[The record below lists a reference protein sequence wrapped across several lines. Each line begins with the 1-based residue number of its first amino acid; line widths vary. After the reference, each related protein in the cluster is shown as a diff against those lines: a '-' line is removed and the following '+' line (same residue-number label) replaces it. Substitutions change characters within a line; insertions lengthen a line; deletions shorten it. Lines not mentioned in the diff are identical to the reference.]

1 MSGSAVPLRCSGWIA
16 VGWTFVLMFSDLVWT
31 GGIRMSAFKASV
43 TRRHF
48 LALGGAF
55 TGVHLCHAFESP
67 IAPVPPQPYFAA
79 VDRAVEVL
87 ARLGAPIRSEDAEQI
102 ITLARQSDSAA
113 VEATEKILDQYTLV
127 RIVTEPDGFAEVTAG
142 GAQKILVEQGWR
154 PFLVRVSNKSGTNA
168 RLTVESAFPLVMSS
182 GTGASRA
189 GVPDTINMGPYLEEA
204 WLSSSMYEAP
214 PLGPTLSGAAV
225 EYRVVQLY
233 SRNRGEHETALNAY
247 TTSEGWAAKEFPGRG
262 THLTFQCLPS
272 YDVVLSVLDANGA
285 GCMASLIIRDD
296 QSRVYPLQGM
306 RLAPD
311 MFFHPQVYRADGET
325 VRLPDGQY
333 TIESKRGPEY
343 LTDIQKVTIG
353 RGQRHIQIH
362 LKRWI
367 DPANWGWYSGDT
379 HIHAGGCLHYDHPT
393 EGVSPETMIRH
404 VRGEG
409 LSIGDV
415 LSWGPSWYYQKQF
428 FNGRAISP
436 AASLEHPDIQT
447 AVHASLQPQSTS
459 EDSESLLR
467 YDVEV
472 SGFPSSVNGHLVLL
486 RLRDQDYPGTKLI
499 QEWPSWNLP
508 ILKWAHAQG
517 AVTGYAHCGNGMIV
531 DATTLPNYEIP
542 PMDGIGTQEA
552 IVDVTH
558 GVCDFLSGCD
568 THPAAELNAWYHMLN
583 CGYRLVMVG
592 ETDYPCI
599 TGERVGVGRSYVWLD
614 RRPTNNAGY
623 EEWIHGLKEGR
634 LYWGDGRSHFLDFK
648 VNGRPSGERDVDLN
662 GPGIV
667 KVEALIAARLDP
679 ERDPHIDKYLAS
691 PIHVMSPTWHLERA
705 RIGKT
710 RDVPVDL
717 IVNGVAVDRATILA
731 DGTPRTLSF
740 NANLTRSSWVA
751 LRILPSSH
759 TQPVFVSMA
768 RKPIRASKRSAE
780 WCRACVDKL
789 WEVKSPFIR
798 ESERHAAMEAYDQ
811 ARNTYDA
818 IIAQCEEA

>member
-1 MSGSAVPLRCSGWIA
+1 MS
-16 VGWTFVLMFSDLVWT
+16 TH
-31 GGIRMSAFKASV
+31 KARF

-48 LALGGAF
+48 LVLGGAF
-55 TGVHLCHAFESP
+55 AGVHLCRALEP
-67 IAPVPPQPYFAA
+67 PMAPVPPQPYFAA
-79 VDRAVEVL
+79 VNRAIEAL
-87 ARLGAPIRSEDAEQI
+87 ASVGAPISIKDAEQI
-102 ITLARQSDSAA
+102 SKLARQSDDAA
-113 VEATEKILDQYTLV
+113 VEATEKILDRYTVV
-127 RIVTEPDGFAEVTAG
+127 RVVTEADGFGDVTVG
-142 GAQKILVEQGWR
+142 GAQKTLVEQGWR
-154 PFLVRVSNKSGTNA
+154 PFLVRVFNKTGTNA
-168 RLTVESAFPLVMSS
+168 RLTVESALPLVMSA
-182 GTGASRA
+182 GTGAART
-189 GVPDTINMGPYLEEA
+189 GIPDTINMGPYLEQA
-204 WLSSSMYEAP
+204 WLSSEMYESP
-214 PLGPTLSGAAV
+214 PLGTTLSGAPV

-233 SRNRGEHETALNAY
+233 SRDRGPREAAINAY
-247 TTSEGWAAKEFPGRG
+247 TRTNAWAAKEFPGRG
-262 THLTFQCLPS
+262 THLTFECLPS
-272 YDVVLSVLDANGA
+272 YDVILNVLDTNSV
-285 GCMASLIIRDD
+285 GCMASLIIKDG
-296 QSRVYPLQGM
+296 QGRVYPLQGM

-311 MFFHPQVYRADGET
+311 MFFQPQIYRADGET
-325 VRLPDGQY
+325 VRLPDGEY
-333 TIESKRGPEY
+333 TVESKRGPEY

-353 RGQRHIQIH
+353 EGQRRIQIH

-379 HIHAGGCLHYDHPT
+379 HIHAGGCAHYEHPT

-428 FNGRAISP
+428 FSGRAISP
-436 AASLEHPDIQT
+436 AANLEHPGLQADI
-447 AVHASLQPQSTS
+447 HASLQPKPTS
-459 EDSESLLR
+459 EDSDSSLR

-486 RLRDQDYPGTKLI
+486 RLREQDYPGTKLI
-499 QEWPSWNLP
+499 QDWPSWNLP
-508 ILKWAHAQG
+508 ILTWAREQG
-517 AVTGYAHCGNGMIV
+517 AVAGYAHCGNGMVV
-531 DATTLPNYEIP
+531 DTTTLPNYEIP

-599 TGERVGVGRSYVWLD
+599 TGERVGVGRSYVRLD
-614 RRPTNNAGY
+614 HRPTNNAGY
-623 EEWIHGLKEGR
+623 EAWIQGLKDGR

-648 VNGRPSGERDVDLN
+648 VNGRRSGDGEVDLN
-662 GPGIV
+662 GPGNI

-679 ERDPHIDKYLAS
+679 ERDARVDKYLAS
-691 PIHVMSPTWHLERA
+691 PIHVISPTWHLERA
-705 RIGKT
+705 RIEKT

-717 IVNGVAVDRATILA
+717 VVNGVTVDSATILA
-731 DGTPRTLSF
+731 DGTPRALSF
-740 NANLTRSSWVA
+740 NTNLARSSWVA

-759 TQPVFVSMA
+759 TQPVFVSVD

-798 ESERHAAMEAYDQ
+798 DSERPAAQEAYDH
-811 ARNTYDA
+811 ARKTYDA
-818 IIAQCEEA
+818 IIEQCEEA